1 MTPILQTKFG
11 NDGNCLAACIAS
23 LLEIDIDSVPNPHSE
38 NWQNELNEW
47 LVENHGIY
55 ILTVGFFDKEIVP
68 VALLSGYIIGVGLSF
83 NNRKHAVLCRNGKVV
98 HDPLPYSGLTYDLI
112 EEFDLLIK
120 YFKEEEEE

>member
-68 VALLSGYIIGVGLSF
+68 VALLSGYIIG
-83 NNRKHAVLCRNGKVV
+83 RNGKVV